1 MPTQHF
7 RGFGMWLVVSLV
19 AALAASAAYMKL
31 PSQRKQYKL
40 GFLALMLWGT
50 TIMVAVDH
58 AMAFLSGE
66 PFIEFTT
73 DGIISS
79 GVLLGVAMLVPI
91 FLVWTIAVYTP
102 LGKRIAV

>member
-1 MPTQHF
+1 MPAPRF
-7 RGFGMWLVVSLV
+7 RVVEMWLIVSLI
-19 AALAASAAYMKL
+19 AALAASAAYLKL

-79 GVLLGVAMLVPI
+79 SILLGIAMLVPI
-91 FLVWTIAVYTP
+91 FLIWTIAVYTP
-102 LGKRIAV
+102 LGKRITA